1 MNVDP
6 EVVKWIVGI
15 SGTVITGTI
24 MTYIGIQL
32 RGAKD
37 TKKDHLRRTTA
48 LEIAQVKY
56 SSHVTTK
63 LDALIASHQRTVGA
77 IGDLS
82 TAVSK
87 ITASVAHIE
96 GVIEGTK
103 IGASK

>member
-1 MNVDP
+1 MSLDP
-6 EVVKWIVGI
+6 EAAKWVVGAMCTVLTGSIV
-15 SGTVITGTI
+15 
-24 MTYIGIQL
+24 TYIGIQL

-37 TKKDHLRRTTA
+37 TKRDHLRRTTA

-56 SSHVTTK
+56 NAHVTTK
-63 LDALIASHQRTVGA
+63 LDDLIDTHKLAVGA

-87 ITASVAHIE
+87 VTASVARIE